1 MLKNSCVVFSSLGG
15 KNFLMRCLFNTKD
28 VFIFHRV
35 IFHRVIFIKTAA
47 KEFKHTALIQS

>member
-15 KNFLMRCLFNTKD
+15 KNLLMRCLFNTKD

-35 IFHRVIFIKTAA
+35 IFIKTVA